1 MTKEHVSRRD
11 LRNIGFTEP
20 DNVFDVFHSNINKM
34 IARHIDA
41 DIRTEIKTNH
51 SKSMETEYVRLLDN
65 YGFDSIATQEWLE
78 QNIPSLRQ
86 IEIECRETVLHD
98 FRKN

>member
-1 MTKEHVSRRD
+1 MTKEYVSRRD

-34 IARHIDA
+34 IERHIEA

-86 IEIECRETVLHD
+86 IEIECREMVLHD